1 MQHLRR
7 FRVLLPS
14 LMSSLQAG
22 YSMENACRVSLR
34 ELGSLYRSGKHPTV
48 RQLQKIV
55 RGIELHRAVE
65 QMFMEYAE
73 ETKIEEIYEF
83 AVVLHIAKSTGGN
96 VVDIL
101 KNSMEHLQNK
111 MEVSEELQVSLSGR
125 IFEKNIMLLMPF
137 GVLLYLR
144 LANPGYVDSLY
155 RLPAGNL
162 LMSIVIAG
170 TVLCFFWTEKIMN
183 VEL

>member
-1 MQHLRR
+1 M
-7 FRVLLPS
+7 
-14 LMSSLQAG
+14 
-22 YSMENACRVSLR
+22 
-34 ELGSLYRSGKHPTV
+34 
-48 RQLQKIV
+48 
-55 RGIELHRAVE
+55 
-65 QMFMEYAE
+65 
-73 ETKIEEIYEF
+73 
-83 AVVLHIAKSTGGN
+83 HIAKSTGGN

-155 RLPAGNL
+155 RLSAGNL

>member
-1 MQHLRR
+1 
-7 FRVLLPS
+7 
-14 LMSSLQAG
+14 
-22 YSMENACRVSLR
+22 
-34 ELGSLYRSGKHPTV
+34 
-48 RQLQKIV
+48 
-55 RGIELHRAVE
+55 
-65 QMFMEYAE
+65 MFMEYAQE
-73 ETKIEEIYEF
+73 SQTEEIYEF

-111 MEVSEELQVSLSGR
+111 MEVAEELQVSLSGR
-125 IFEKNIMLLMPF
+125 IFEKNIMLFMPF

-155 RLPAGNL
+155 SIPVGNL
-162 LMSIVIAG
+162 LMTSVIAG
-170 TVLCFFWTEKIMN
+170 TVLCYFWTEKIMA

>member
-1 MQHLRR
+1 
-7 FRVLLPS
+7 
-14 LMSSLQAG
+14 
-22 YSMENACRVSLR
+22 
-34 ELGSLYRSGKHPTV
+34 
-48 RQLQKIV
+48 
-55 RGIELHRAVE
+55 
-65 QMFMEYAE
+65 
-73 ETKIEEIYEF
+73 
-83 AVVLHIAKSTGGN
+83 
-96 VVDIL
+96 
-101 KNSMEHLQNK
+101 
-111 MEVSEELQVSLSGR
+111 
-125 IFEKNIMLLMPF
+125 MLLMPF